1 MDVLIKPVNTE
12 KGTLLEKLNQ
22 YIFIVNDKS
31 NKVQVKKAVE
41 QIYSVKVL
49 SVNTVRYA
57 GKKKERYTK
66 GGLVKGKKRSFKK
79 AYITL
84 ADGDKIDI
92 FNN

>member
-1 MDVLIKPVNTE
+1 MDILIKPVNTE
-12 KGTLLEKLNQ
+12 KVTDLEKLNQ
-22 YIFIVNDKS
+22 YVFIVHMKA
-31 NKVQVKKAVE
+31 NKIEVKNAIEKV
-41 QIYSVKVL
+41 YGVKVL

-57 GKKKERYTK
+57 GKRRERFTK
-66 GGLVKGKKRSFKK
+66 GGLVRGKTRSFKK